1 MSTNVI
7 SAGPSAGKSS
17 TIRELSARGFQTLP
31 EAARILFDQAISE
44 GKEPEQVRQEPD
56 FHEQVESL
64 DRQIE
69 GHINTCTT
77 TFLDRSLA
85 DNIAYRQLNPEA
97 EIPSGLIKEVKDRYD
112 TIFILER
119 IEFKDDEVRSEDET
133 QAEEIHQQL
142 IETYMNLGYEPVIV
156 PLKPVDERADFIES
170 KL

>member
-31 EAARILFDQAISE
+31 EAARIIFDQAISE
-44 GKEPEQVRQEPD
+44 GRDPEEVRKQPD
-56 FHEQVESL
+56 FHEQVETL
-64 DRQIE
+64 DRDIE

-85 DNIAYRQLNPEA
+85 DNIAYRRLNPDA
-97 EIPSGLIKEVKDRYD
+97 EVPDSLITEVQDKYD
-112 TIFILER
+112 NVFILER
-119 IEFKDDEVRSEDET
+119 IEFKDDEVRSEDDDE
-133 QAEEIHQQL
+133 AEKIHQKL
-142 IETYMNLGYEPVIV
+142 IETYGDLGYEPIIV
-156 PLKPVDERADFIES
+156 PLQPVDERADFIES